1 VPERRRRYSSQ
12 PRSLPPP
19 LRILA
24 LLPDAFGGHGGIALY
39 NRDLLTALCSEARVD
54 DVVAIVRW
62 MPNQQELLP
71 EKLIYDTGG
80 VRGWLRYVGRTLRHC
95 LSRGRFDLV
104 ICGHIHLIPLAVF
117 AARLVRAPIL
127 LEIYGVEA
135 WQANRRN
142 SVNRLLTE
150 VAFVLSISKHTRD
163 RFLTW
168 SRVPAEKVAL
178 VPNAIHADLYRV
190 GGRPAEAA
198 ARYGLAG
205 KTVLLTLGRLAAS
218 ERMKGFDE
226 VLDILPSLVKEVPNV
241 VYVIA
246 GDGDDKPRLE
256 QKTRDL
262 GISDRVVFTGM
273 VPEEIKPDLYRLADV
288 YVMPSRGEGFGFV
301 FLEAMACGIPV
312 VASKV
317 DGSREAV
324 RDGELGNIVDPDNPA
339 EIEAAI
345 LESLSRPK
353 AVPAGLEYFSF
364 ERFRARV
371 GGILDQLNTRGVR

>member
-1 VPERRRRYSSQ
+1 M
-12 PRSLPPP
+12 
-19 LRILA
+19 RILA

-95 LSRGRFDLV
+95 LSRGRFDLI

-168 SRVPAEKVAL
+168 SRVPSAKVLLA
-178 VPNAIHADLYRV
+178 PNAIHGDLYRDD
-190 GGRPAEAA
+190 GRARRLGE
-198 ARYGLAG
+198 RYGLSG
-205 KTVLLTLGRLAAS
+205 KKVLLTLGRIAAS

-226 VLDILPSLVKEVPNV
+226 VLDIVPRLAKKIPNLA
-241 VYVIA
+241 YVIA
-246 GDGDDKPRLE
+246 GEGDDKPRLE
-256 QKTRDL
+256 QKARDL
-262 GISDRVVFTGM
+262 GISDNVVFTGM
-273 VPEEIKPDLYRLADV
+273 VPEADKPNLYRLADV

-324 RDGELGNIVDPDNPA
+324 REGELGLLVDPDNPE

-353 AVPAGLEYFSF
+353 DVPAGLEYFSF
-364 ERFRARV
+364 ERFRERL
-371 GGILDQLNTRGVR
+371 GGILDELVPPALQ